1 MKEFILFFNWLFMKG
16 QHRHEHGSIVIA
28 MKRKTEAVDLG
39 NKKKK
44 A

>member
-16 QHRHEHGSIVIA
+16 QHRHEHGSIVTA
-28 MKRKTEAVDLG
+28 VNRKTEAVDLG